1 MLKLLFS
8 LIQVVS
14 FFLLVAYVY
23 CKSPAYRL
31 RRSEALGS
39 GQKLALFIFFSLIS
53 IGGTYL
59 GVRVHGAIANAR
71 AIGPVLAG
79 LIGGPAL
86 GLGVGLVSGIHRF
99 TFGGFTALACGISTT
114 AEGLIGGLVHLYFQ
128 RKAAQ
133 DRSLSPLTAGLTMLV
148 AELLQM
154 LIILVVARPFR
165 EAWALVR
172 VIGVPMILANSCG
185 AALFMSILRD
195 RRDIYDLAGTAFT
208 DRTLRIAER
217 TLALLGKGFSPEVAP
232 DLATI
237 ILQETDVGAVAIT
250 DRESVLAFTG
260 LGTDHHRPGTPI
272 LSASTRQAIT
282 SGEVVFLDGVRKPY
296 QCTLKQDCP
305 LGSVLVVPLLVGRD
319 VIGTIK
325 LYEKAHKRF
334 LSINRTLGEGLTEL
348 LASQLTRAHFQEQKE
363 LLVLA
368 ELKLA
373 HAQIHPHFLFN
384 SLATIQA
391 IMRKDAVRAR
401 ALLNHLADFLR
412 MNLKRNP
419 ELSTLQEELAHVSAY
434 LETEKAR
441 FEDQLTVAL
450 DVDPALLQVKLPT
463 FTLQPLIENAIK
475 HGIAEM
481 LEPGTVRVH
490 IFREGAAVHIDV
502 EDDAGSFKSRIG
514 GSGLGMGMD
523 IVDRRLRT
531 LMRESGGLRIHCD
544 PDRLTRISIVL
555 PGAEPTEG
563 AA

>member
-31 RRSEALGS
+31 RRSECLGT
-39 GQKLALFIFFSLIS
+39 GQKVALFLFFSLIS
-53 IGGTYL
+53 MGGTYM
-59 GVRVHGAIANAR
+59 GVKVHGAIANAR

-79 LIGGPAL
+79 LIGGPVL
-86 GLGVGLVSGIHRF
+86 GMGVGLVSGLHRY

-114 AEGLIGGLVHLYFQ
+114 TEGLVGGLVGLYLQ
-128 RKAAQ
+128 RSAAQ
-133 DRSLSPLTAGLTMLV
+133 DQALSPLTAGLTMVL
-148 AELLQM
+148 AETLQM
-154 LIILVVARPFR
+154 LIILGVARPFP

-172 VIGVPMILANSCG
+172 VIALPMILANACG

-195 RRDIYDLAGTAFT
+195 RRDIYDLAGTAST
-208 DRTLRIAER
+208 ARTLRIAQR
-217 TLALLGKGFSPEVAP
+217 TLALLGKGFSREVAP
-232 DLATI
+232 ELATI
-237 ILQETDVGAVAIT
+237 ILQETDVSAVAIT

-260 LGTDHHRPGTPI
+260 LGADHHQPGTPI
-272 LSASTRQAIT
+272 RSASTLRAIT
-282 SGEVVFLDGVRKPY
+282 CGEVVFLDGLKEPY
-296 QCTLKQDCP
+296 QCSLHEACP

-319 VIGTIK
+319 VIGTLK

-334 LSINRTLGEGLTEL
+334 LSINRTLGEGLAEL
-348 LASQLTRAHFQEQKE
+348 LASQLARAHFQEQKE

-391 IMRKDAVRAR
+391 IMRKDVVRAR
-401 ALLNHLADFLR
+401 ALLGHLADFLR
-412 MNLKRNP
+412 LNLKRNP
-419 ELSTLQEELAHVSAY
+419 ELSTLQEELTHVNAY
-434 LETEKAR
+434 LEIEKAR
-441 FEDQLTVAL
+441 YEDQLTVRME
-450 DVDPALLQVKLPT
+450 VDPSLVAVKVPT
-463 FTLQPLIENAIK
+463 FTLQPLIENAIR

-490 IFREGAAVHIDV
+490 IYRDGTTVRIDV
-502 EDDAGSFKSRIG
+502 EDDAGSFRDG
-514 GSGLGMGMD
+514 QAGTGLGMGMG

-531 LMRESGGLRIHCD
+531 LMRDSQGLTVHCD
-544 PDRLTRISIVL
+544 PDRLTRVSIAL
-555 PGAEPTEG
+555 PGLLG

>member
-1 MLKLLFS
+1 MKLLFA

-31 RRSEALGS
+31 RRSEALGL
-39 GQKLALFIFFSLIS
+39 GQKVALFVFFSLIS
-53 IGGTYL
+53 MGGTYL
-59 GVRVHGAIANAR
+59 GVKVHGAIANAR

-79 LIGGPAL
+79 LIGGPVL
-86 GLGVGLVSGIHRF
+86 GLGVGLASGLHRY
-99 TFGGFTALACGISTT
+99 TFGGFTALSCGISTT
-114 AEGLIGGLVHLYFQ
+114 MEGLIGGLVGLYLQ
-128 RKAAQ
+128 RSAAQ
-133 DRSLSPLTAGLTMLV
+133 DRALSPLTAGLTMLA
-148 AELLQM
+148 AETMQM
-154 LIILVVARPFR
+154 AIILIVARPFAA
-165 EAWALVR
+165 AWALVR
-172 VIGVPMILANSCG
+172 VIGVPMIVANSCG

-208 DRTLRIAER
+208 ARTLCIAER

-232 DLATI
+232 ALATI
-237 ILQETDVGAVAIT
+237 ILQETDVSAVAIT
-250 DRESVLAFTG
+250 DRDSVLAFTG
-260 LGTDHHRPGTPI
+260 LGAEHHRPGTPI
-272 LSASTRQAIT
+272 LSPSTLRAIQR
-282 SGEVVFLDGVRKPY
+282 GEVVFLDGVKEAY
-296 QCTLKQDCP
+296 QCSLQKDCP

-334 LSINRTLGEGLTEL
+334 LSINRTLGEGLADL
-348 LASQLTRAHFQEQKE
+348 LASQLARAHFQDQKA

-384 SLATIQA
+384 ALATIQA
-391 IMRKDAVRAR
+391 IMRKDASRAR
-401 ALLNHLADFLR
+401 VLLNHLADFLR

-419 ELSTLQEELAHVSAY
+419 ELSTLQEELAHVNAY
-434 LETEKAR
+434 LEIEKAR
-441 FEDQLTVAL
+441 FEEQLSVVM
-450 DVDPALLQVKLPT
+450 DVDPSLLQVKVPT

-490 IFREGAAVHIDV
+490 IYREGSGAHIDV
-502 EDDAGSFKSRIG
+502 EDDAGSYRASNG
-514 GSGLGMGMD
+514 LGLGMGMS
-523 IVDRRLRT
+523 IVDRRLRG
-531 LMRESGGLRIHCD
+531 LMPDNPGLQVHCD
-544 PDRLTRISIVL
+544 ADRLTRVSIQL
-555 PGAEPTEG
+555 SGPAGGTLG